1 MLTPTTYIIA
11 TFISQVVELGIRL
24 PIETVLRR
32 GQMDVAITASMRS
45 STTSATASSSQL
57 RTIVEVGP
65 YKGLVG
71 TIYHIVFE
79 EGIRGNPRSAAEVV
93 RGSGGAPAVKTV
105 GSKNEMQRKG
115 QGVQGLYRGWRV
127 GMWGLVGVW
136 GAASL
141 GKVGGKGAEF

>member
-1 MLTPTTYIIA
+1 
-11 TFISQVVELGIRL
+11 
-24 PIETVLRR
+24 
-32 GQMDVAITASMRS
+32 MDVAITASTRS
-45 STTSATASSSQL
+45 SKTSAAASSSQPQ
-57 RTIVEVGP
+57 TIVEIGP

-79 EGIRGNPRSAAEVV
+79 EGVNGDSDSAAEVV
-93 RGSGGAPAVKTV
+93 RGSGGAPATKTL
-105 GSKNEMQRKG
+105 GPKNEMQRKG

-141 GKVGGKGAEF
+141 GRVGGKGAEF

>member
-1 MLTPTTYIIA
+1 
-11 TFISQVVELGIRL
+11 
-24 PIETVLRR
+24 
-32 GQMDVAITASMRS
+32 MDVAMTASMQS
-45 STTSATASSSQL
+45 LKTSTAVSSSQVQ
-57 RTIVEVGP
+57 TIVEVGP

-79 EGIRGNPRSAAEVV
+79 EGVNGNPDSAPEVV

-105 GSKNEMQRKG
+105 GTKSEQRRKG